1 MMQNQISSW
10 GRRRRRRRYFTR
22 HPITGLNFNKTISK
36 PYYNQ
41 AILKKTKSDKTFL
54 GNTEAQSLIKIPHRL
69 QIQIKYNKIQSNHYK
84 SASQTVHQSLIEFIK
99 SN

>member
-1 MMQNQISSW
+1 M
-10 GRRRRRRRYFTR
+10 R

-41 AILKKTKSDKTFL
+41 AILKKKEKEKAKSDKTFS

-84 SASQTVHQSLIEFIK
+84 SASQTVHQSLIEFIR